1 MDVINAY
8 LETMF
13 SRYAVSPRL
22 AEAKSELREMM
33 EDAYQAAIAA
43 GRSENEAVG
52 QVITEFGNL
61 DELAPVLGITSE
73 LRPDEAPSAGVYGG
87 TPAGTGTPPPAPSY
101 PLVRLDEAQGF
112 SEATRRTHP
121 ILAIA
126 VALFAISPA
135 PLIALTQSGGPGAAL
150 GSDVAAFVGLA
161 TLLVLVAIGVGM
173 IVLNGRRLAPYSR
186 ISEGAFTPN
195 PAVNAWAQQVRAQHE
210 GRRIT
215 AIVVAV
221 TLWILAALPVLAS
234 GLLGDS
240 LGAWGEWLE
249 VFGVPVT
256 LVIVA
261 LGLLILIPTTW
272 AESVAQRLARGR
284 KEERAEEEA
293 SAPTAIRVIQ
303 AVLAPITVIIYLAWS
318 FLTGDW
324 HITWIVWPIMGLL
337 FAVLGA
343 AGAALKGTD

>member
-1 MDVINAY
+1 MDVIFSY
-8 LETMF
+8 LESMF
-13 SRYAVSPRL
+13 ARYPASPRL
-22 AEAKSELREMM
+22 TAAKSELREMM

-61 DELAPVLGITSE
+61 DELAPVLGISSDLHPE
-73 LRPDEAPSAGVYGG
+73 RASAAGVYGG
-87 TPAGTGTPPPAPSY
+87 TPTGTATPPPAPSY

-112 SEATRRTHP
+112 SDATRRTHP

-126 VALFAISPA
+126 VALFVISPA
-135 PLIALTQSGGPGAAL
+135 PLIALTQGGGPSAVL
-150 GSDVAAFVGLA
+150 DSDVAAFAGLA

-173 IVLNGRRLAPYSR
+173 IVLIGRSLAPYSR
-186 ISEGAFTPN
+186 ISEGRFTPN
-195 PAVNAWAQQVRAQHE
+195 PAVNAWAQEVRLQHE

-215 AIVVAV
+215 ALVIAV
-221 TLWILAALPVLAS
+221 SLWILAALPVLAS

-240 LGAWGEWLE
+240 LGSWGEWLQ
-249 VFGVPVT
+249 VFGVPAT
-256 LVIVA
+256 LVIIAV
-261 LGLLILIPTTW
+261 GLLILIPTAW

-284 KEERAEEEA
+284 KEERAEEA
-293 SAPTAIRVIQ
+293 SSPTAIRVIQ
-303 AVLAPITVIIYLAWS
+303 AVLGPITVIIYLVWS
-318 FLTGDW
+318 FVSGDW

-343 AGAALKGTD
+343 ASAALKSTD